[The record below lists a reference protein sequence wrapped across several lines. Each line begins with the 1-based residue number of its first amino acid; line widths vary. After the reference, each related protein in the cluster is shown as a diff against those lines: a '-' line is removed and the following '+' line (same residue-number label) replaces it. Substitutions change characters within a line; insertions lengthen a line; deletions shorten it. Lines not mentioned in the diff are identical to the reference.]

1 MSEEDLINA
10 IEYLVKKYAPNRDD
24 LIETIKN
31 NPRSAKGVLY
41 DLSMAKDRSWNNED
55 DDLIANIS
63 FYFFMYMFV
72 SFSYSENYLD
82 LNI

>member
-1 MSEEDLINA
+1 MSEADLINA

-24 LIETIKN
+24 IIETIKN

-41 DLSMAKDRSWNNED
+41 DLSMAKDRSWDDED

-63 FYFFMYMFV
+63 FYF
-72 SFSYSENYLD
+72 
-82 LNI
+82 I

>member
-1 MSEEDLINA
+1 MDVMNYIFFQKMSEQDLINA

-24 LIETIKN
+24 FIETIKN

-63 FYFFMYMFV
+63 FYF
-72 SFSYSENYLD
+72 
-82 LNI
+82 I

>member
-31 NPRSAKGVLY
+31 NPRRAKGVLY

-63 FYFFMYMFV
+63 FYFFYVYVRIF
-72 SFSYSENYLD
+72 FL
-82 LNI
+82 L

>member
-31 NPRSAKGVLY
+31 NPRSAKRGGVN
-41 DLSMAKDRSWNNED
+41 K
-55 DDLIANIS
+55 
-63 FYFFMYMFV
+63 
-72 SFSYSENYLD
+72 
-82 LNI
+82 

>member
-31 NPRSAKGVLY
+31 NPRSAKKGGGINEKNRFVFSIFLITMLY
-41 DLSMAKDRSWNNED
+41 LFFFIRNYTCCRFWYVYCDYLLST
-55 DDLIANIS
+55 
-63 FYFFMYMFV
+63 
-72 SFSYSENYLD
+72 
-82 LNI
+82 

>member
-63 FYFFMYMFV
+63 FYFFYVYVRIF
-72 SFSYSENYLD
+72 FL
-82 LNI
+82 L